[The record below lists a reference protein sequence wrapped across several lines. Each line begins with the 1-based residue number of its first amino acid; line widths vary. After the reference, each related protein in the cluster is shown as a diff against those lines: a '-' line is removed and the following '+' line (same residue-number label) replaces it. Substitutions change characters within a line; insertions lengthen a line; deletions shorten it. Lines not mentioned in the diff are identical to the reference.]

1 MKNTNHCPVC
11 GAEQIQPTPF
21 CRKCGADVRAVQMAL
36 DKPDIVTGAAGRDE
50 ILRAIADKI
59 RRLPADKDLGETV
72 KEILPKVEEVLE
84 SPEEKRLRQIRN
96 GIGYLSVGLGIAIYF
111 ILRELFFN
119 EGSLALAAA
128 IVASTVGLGAIIN
141 GVFFSIPRNQQKKT
155 LAELGF
161 TVDAPTHAGDPRT
174 TRKSLAESAAQP
186 MAGVT
191 DETTRQLASEPQPD
205 RQ

>member
-1 MKNTNHCPVC
+1 MASLRHCPAC
-11 GAEQIQPTPF
+11 GADIPKPTPY

-59 RRLPADKDLGETV
+59 RRMPADKDLGETV

-84 SPEEKRLRQIRN
+84 SPEEKRLRHIRN
-96 GIGYLSVGLGIAIYF
+96 GVNYLAVGLGIALYF
-111 ILRELFFN
+111 IARELFFN

-128 IVASTVGLGAIIN
+128 IVASMIGLGAIVN

-155 LAELGF
+155 LAELG
-161 TVDAPTHAGDPRT
+161 
-174 TRKSLAESAAQP
+174 
-186 MAGVT
+186 
-191 DETTRQLASEPQPD
+191 
-205 RQ
+205 

>member
-1 MKNTNHCPVC
+1 MKSINHCPVC
-11 GAEQIQPTPF
+11 GVEQAQSTPY

-72 KEILPKVEEVLE
+72 KEILPKIEEVLE
-84 SPEEKRLRQIRN
+84 SPEEKRLRHIRN
-96 GIGYLSVGLGIAIYF
+96 GINYLSVGIGIAIYF

-119 EGSLALAAA
+119 DGSLALAAA
-128 IVASTVGLGAIIN
+128 IVASTVGLGTVVN

-161 TVDAPTHAGDPRT
+161 TVDEPAHAGDPRT
-174 TRKSLAESAAQP
+174 TRKSLTESAAQP
-186 MAGVT
+186 AVGVT
-191 DETTRQLASEPQPD
+191 EETTRQLSSEPQPD
-205 RQ
+205 GR